1 MPRPKPGQPTAPHA
15 FQALRIHVNQ
25 ELDELEHALAACV
38 YLLKPGGILAV
49 GFHSLEDRIVKQ
61 FMAGMSG
68 RKAARPGIVLIQRLT
83 VHLYLHLL
91 LVNQF
96 CPAVQ
101 RRKRIRG
108 SFSKTAWQGA
118 QTASDTTP
126 TWGVS

>member
-1 MPRPKPGQPTAPHA
+1 MPRPKPGQPDSATRT

-49 GFHSLEDRIVKQ
+49 VSFHSLEDRIVKQ

-68 RKAARPGIVLIQRLT
+68 HRAAHPATDLIRRHT

-96 CPAVQ
+96 CLAVQ
-101 RRKRIRG
+101 KN
-108 SFSKTAWQGA
+108 
-118 QTASDTTP
+118 
-126 TWGVS
+126 